1 MHKKALTLI
10 EILVSVVILAL
21 VITGMANLFVSGKRW
36 LLHSRSRMT
45 GAELGKLFVEPL
57 QMDVRQDTWNTS
69 CVANTSNCPPASVN
83 TTQTLDKINYTA
95 TYNSSNVT
103 GVPTLR
109 RVQVTINW
117 TEPSP

>member
-1 MHKKALTLI
+1 MDRKALTLI
-10 EILVSVVILAL
+10 EIVVSVLILAL
-21 VITGMANLFVSGKRW
+21 MTAGMASLFISGKRW
-36 LLHSRSRMT
+36 VLHSRSSIAA
-45 GAELGKLFVEPL
+45 AELSKYFLEPL
-57 QMDVRQDTWNTS
+57 QMQVNQSTWNTS
-69 CVANTSNCPPASVN
+69 CVGANICTSS
-83 TTQTLDKINYTA
+83 TQTVDNINYTA